1 MKHQDILPVKGSPF
15 ENCQLN
21 RKKYADVL
29 TSIVSSYSEGFV
41 LAINNK
47 WGTGKTTFVKM
58 WEQQLKDSDFQTIYF
73 NAWENDFEDNAL
85 AAIMGELKTITE
97 VADKEDFKNI
107 LKKAAVIGKN
117 VIPQLVANFVLKQ
130 TGMGD
135 LKEFSENV
143 SKGFIESFEND
154 VDEYAKKKETIKD
167 FRTELENFIKKK
179 TSDKP
184 LVFIVDELDR
194 CRPDYAVSILEQIK
208 HFFSVKGIVFVLS
221 IDKEQLENAVRGVY
235 GTDLINAEE
244 YLRRFID
251 LEYSIPEPDKNKFC
265 DYLFDYFKFNEF
277 FTNQK
282 REQMNSFKEIMK
294 LLLNNPSISLRQQ
307 EKLLAHTR
315 LSLKL
320 FPQNKTFYPTLF
332 FFLNYIRLFKKQMF
346 DEIRDKKYNI
356 DTLQKQYSSIFNNIE
371 ENGIYRIIE
380 LEACL
385 VYFYNSSKSDHYK
398 DNIMEDTRGHN
409 SDLIVYSKIDPN
421 KNRHFHTYIYDL
433 LRSEDRNVKITEFL
447 DKIDLLED
455 IKM

>member
-21 RKKYADVL
+21 RKQYADVL
-29 TSIVSSYSEGFV
+29 TTIVSTYSEGFV

-47 WGTGKTTFVKM
+47 WGAGKTTFVKM
-58 WEQQLKDSDFQTIYF
+58 WEQQLKDLNFETIYF
-73 NAWENDFEDNAL
+73 NAWENDFEDNPL
-85 AAIMGELKTITE
+85 AAIMGELKTISKE
-97 VADKEDFKNI
+97 ADKKDFQKI
-107 LKKAAVIGKN
+107 LKKAAIIGKN

-135 LKEFSENV
+135 LKEFSENA

-154 VDEYAKKKETIKD
+154 VDEYAQKKETIKG
-167 FRTELENFIKKK
+167 FRTELEKFIKKK
-179 TSDKP
+179 TNGKP

-194 CRPDYAVSILEQIK
+194 CRPNYSVSILEQIK

-221 IDKEQLENAVRGVY
+221 IDKEQLGNAVKGVY
-235 GTDLINAEE
+235 GTDLINSEE

-265 DYLFDYFKFNEF
+265 NYLFDYFKFNEF

-282 REQMNSFKEIMK
+282 KEQVTSFKEIMK

-307 EKLLAHTR
+307 EKLLAHTS

-320 FPQNKTFYPTLF
+320 LPNNETFYPSLF
-332 FFLNYIRLFKKQMF
+332 FFLNYIRLFKKKMF
-346 DEIRDKKYNI
+346 DRIRNKEYSLSA
-356 DTLQKQYSSIFNNIE
+356 LQKEYATIFPSFE
-371 ENGIYRIIE
+371 ESEIYTIIE
-380 LEACL
+380 LEAHL
-385 VYFYNSSKSDHYK
+385 IYFYNSSISERPEN
-398 DNIMEDTRGHN
+398 NITEEVGY
-409 SDLIVYSKIDPN
+409 IEKVKIKTVIDIN
-421 KNRHFHTYIYDL
+421 KNEIFKSSIEYL
-433 LRSEDRNVKITEFL
+433 LKSNNKYLKITSFL

-455 IKM
+455 IKI